1 MTLQSFQVVKC
12 SLSKYLF
19 LASLHSCWR
28 RHRVT
33 MSRPIQLTYK
43 VIMPRKDFFLQIWH
57 FQLNT
62 CLWLMTVTEAGSICI
77 CQAHYSKL
85 RRFAPHSCPQEYSRK
100 GNGSGCRPVPSR
112 IKDFQ
117 SWDFYLRDF
126 TIEVQDLSV
135 HVFCEFYTF
144 WTTYLFVKYI
154 RQTKVSSKMKVKV
167 FEDVE
172 YDKSFHYLNQM

>member
-43 VIMPRKDFFLQIWH
+43 VIMPGKDFFLQIWH

-85 RRFAPHSCPQEYSRK
+85 RRFALHCCPQEYTRK
-100 GNGSGCRPVPSR
+100 GNGSVCRPAPSR
-112 IKDFQ
+112 IKDFWSQ
-117 SWDFYLRDF
+117 DFRDGILVNPGILGFFRTGLASYLNPG
-126 TIEVQDLSV
+126 I
-135 HVFCEFYTF
+135 
-144 WTTYLFVKYI
+144 
-154 RQTKVSSKMKVKV
+154 SSKRSRIPIL
-167 FEDVE
+167 FRPR
-172 YDKSFHYLNQM
+172 L